1 MKKVLTVSVFSIL
14 LMIALAV
21 CSSARTVKFCDINED
36 GKLSLQD
43 AMTVC
48 SHIVGRTELT
58 EDQIKIADYDDNG
71 SVTLADVMP
80 AFRYIVDE
88 DANIPEK
95 EIDNKPEGDSDYV
108 KFMKS
113 LYPDYQE
120 STVGLDITF
129 KEDAFILS

>member
-80 AFRYIVDE
+80 AFR
-88 DANIPEK
+88 
-95 EIDNKPEGDSDYV
+95 
-108 KFMKS
+108 
-113 LYPDYQE
+113 
-120 STVGLDITF
+120 
-129 KEDAFILS
+129 